1 MKNIIHSNIGKNF
14 TIQTNTTG
22 LNNDTNISLDL
33 QKRTFFKLKKKLLT
47 SGNSYG
53 PMGLDKLPLN

>member
-1 MKNIIHSNIGKNF
+1 MKNIIHSHIGKNF

-33 QKRTFFKLKKKLLT
+33 QKRTFFKLKKNFSLLGIHMAQWDLT
-47 SGNSYG
+47 N
-53 PMGLDKLPLN
+53 

>member
-1 MKNIIHSNIGKNF
+1 MKNIIHSHIGKNF

-47 SGNSYG
+47 SGNSYV
-53 PMGLDKLPLN
+53 PMGLDKLILN